1 MNITERIQQLLE
13 SELNAQNVIV
23 EDDSWRHRGHAGAK
37 EGGHY
42 NVALTS
48 AQFEGKSLVEQ
59 HALVYRA
66 LESVMPEIHALS
78 IKSSV
83 PAAGK

>member
-1 MNITERIQQLLE
+1 MNITERIQYLLE
-13 SELNAQNVIV
+13 KELQARNVNV

-42 NVALTS
+42 NVSLTS
-48 AQFEGKSLVEQ
+48 PQFADKSLVEQ

-78 IKSSV
+78 IKAVS
-83 PAAGK
+83 PTAGE